1 MARNNT
7 HARRRLDQRF
17 DSIRPTLDVLPPH
30 RGWIRAIRDAMGMSG
45 SQLADRMGISPKTV
59 HDIERSEAAGTIK
72 METLQR
78 AADALDAE
86 LFYVLVPRDSLE
98 TMVEDQAKAKA
109 VALLGPV
116 AHHSRLE
123 AQSVSAEALDDQL
136 AELAETFVDRRGLWN
151 DDASA

>member
-7 HARRRLDQRF
+7 HVRRRLDQRF
-17 DSIRPTLDVLPPH
+17 GTIRPALDVSPPH

-72 METLQR
+72 LETLRR

-98 TMVEDQAKAKA
+98 TMVQDQARAKA
-109 VALLGPV
+109 AAILEPV

-123 AQSVSAEALDDQL
+123 AQSVSAHALDDQL
-136 AELAETFVDRRGLWN
+136 AELAERFVDRRGLWS
-151 DDASA
+151 DGALV